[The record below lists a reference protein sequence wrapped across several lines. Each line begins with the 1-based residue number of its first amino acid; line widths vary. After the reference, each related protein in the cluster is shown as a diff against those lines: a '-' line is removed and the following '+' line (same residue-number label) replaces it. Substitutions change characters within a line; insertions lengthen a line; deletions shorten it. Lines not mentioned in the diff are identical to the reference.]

1 MKPIN
6 PINFGSG
13 SGKLRCTAILD
24 SMVGVETCF
33 IMKQTGATKYTLASV
48 AVPSRTLTGCKLMSG
63 TPTVLG
69 DMHVTVTPFGGSAKS
84 ARKIMSHQVE
94 TFEDDGR
101 YFWHLAATASV
112 SGEATVQHS

>member
-13 SGKLRCTAILD
+13 SPALRCTAILD
-24 SMVGVETCF
+24 TLVGVETCF
-33 IMKQTGATKYTLASV
+33 IVKQTGATKYTLASV
-48 AVPSRTLTGCKLMSG
+48 AVPSRTLVGCKLVQG
-63 TPTVLG
+63 TPTNLG
-69 DMHVTVTPFGGSAKS
+69 DMHVTVTPFGGSAES

-101 YFWHLAATASV
+101 YSWLLGVAASV
-112 SGEATVQHS
+112 AGQATVQHS